1 MGRDDEG
8 CLEKIRGWNGLAEHV
23 RSEVNRLVDGI
34 PRCNNDGTLTRMTGE
49 HLASLCLP
57 Q

>member
-49 HLASLCLP
+49 HLASLC
-57 Q
+57 